1 MKKKLLSLLL
11 VLVMAAALLPTAAFA
26 GNTTQVTLPDYL
38 EPWRDYYTID
48 NYDPYTDSYGIY
60 ELNATFDSTQGDV
73 NYPRRAN
80 PGEMVSVWIYP
91 ANGYK
96 INQVFV
102 KLDEYGVEWTSYG
115 NASAI
120 QFYMPSHNVDIS
132 VSFTPVGTG
141 MYELGYVDY
150 PDNTV
155 RVSFTDSNGYSISS
169 ANAGDRVTMT
179 VNTVAG
185 YKIKSVSQ
193 NNYVGNITN
202 GYYSYD
208 STQFSYTFTM
218 PSSDT
223 SFTINTEAAGAYS
236 ISVSSAN
243 SYYGSV
249 SIKNGIEKANRGD
262 TVTFTVKPG
271 YQYIL
276 KSVSVYTNDGY
287 RSDVQVNR
295 DKYDW
300 NTFSFTMPAANVVIA
315 PTYTS
320 DYYTVSVDADSHGT
334 VSVEAEPAGTNAYYG
349 IKNEYVYINT
359 DPNTGYK
366 VKSVTVYDK
375 YNDSIKVYETSTS
388 GRYYFTMPDCNVTV
402 KVEFTPRTMT
412 NPFTDVRSTDWFY
425 DAVNYV
431 YSEGIMDGTS
441 VYMFSPNNATSR
453 GMLVTILWRLAG
465 QPVVTGTSF
474 SDVSSSSYYYY
485 AVLWASKYG
494 IVDGVGNNKFAPDQA
509 ITREQFA
516 VILYRYA
523 QHCGYSTS
531 ASSMLTGYADSNK
544 ISSYAL
550 TAMRWACGAGLFEGD
565 ERANLSP
572 QGQTTRAAAA
582 KLLMTFE
589 ENVAK

>member
-11 VLVMAAALLPTAAFA
+11 VLVMAATLLPTGAFA
-26 GNTTQVTLPDYL
+26 LQVELPPYL
-38 EPWRDYYTID
+38 EPWRPVYTID
-48 NYDPYTDSYGIY
+48 NTDPNTGDTGYYKITPSYNSSQGSVYVSSTRADYD
-60 ELNATFDSTQGDV
+60 
-73 NYPRRAN
+73 
-80 PGEMVSVWIYP
+80 EMVTVQVYP

-96 INQVFV
+96 INTIFV
-102 KLDEYGVEWTSYG
+102 QDRNGVRNFNG
-115 NASAI
+115 ASAF
-120 QFYMPSHNVDIS
+120 QFKCYGDTMIE
-132 VSFTPVGTG
+132 VSFIEVGTG

-155 RVSFTDSNGYSISS
+155 RVSFTDSRGYAISS
-169 ANAGDRVTMT
+169 ANEGDIVTMT
-179 VNTVAG
+179 VNTVSG
-185 YKIKSVSQ
+185 YKIKSVAY
-193 NNYVGNITN
+193 NNSLGYITG

-218 PSSDT
+218 EARDT
-223 SFTINTEAAGAYS
+223 YFTINTEATGAYS

-249 SIKNGIEKANRGD
+249 SIKNGIEKANYGD
-262 TVTFTVKPG
+262 TVTFTVRPA

-276 KSVSVYTNDGY
+276 KSVSVYTNDSY
-287 RSDVQVNR
+287 RQSIQVTR

-300 NTFSFTMPAANVVIA
+300 NTFSFTMPAAGVVIA

-320 DYYTVSVDADSHGT
+320 DYYTISVDGGSHGS
-334 VSVEAEPAGTNAYYG
+334 VSIEAEPAGTNSYYG
-349 IKNEYVYINT
+349 IRNEYVYIDAT
-359 DPNTGYK
+359 PNTGYK

-375 YNDSIKVYETSTS
+375 YNDSIKVYESSTAN
-388 GRYYFTMPDCNVTV
+388 RYYFTMPDSNVTV
-402 KVEFTPRTMT
+402 NVEFTPRVMS

-494 IVDGVGNNKFAPDQA
+494 IVDGLGNNMFGPDQA

-531 ASSMLTGYADSNK
+531 ANSTLVGYADSNK

-565 ERANLSP
+565 ERANLNP

-582 KLLMTFE
+582 KLLMTFQ

>member
-11 VLVMAAALLPTAAFA
+11 VLVMAATLLPTGAFA
-26 GNTTQVTLPDYL
+26 LQVELPPYL
-38 EPWRDYYTID
+38 EPWRDIYTPD
-48 NYDPYTDSYGIY
+48 NYDPYTDSYGYY
-60 ELNATFDSTQGDV
+60 EITPSYDSTKGSV
-73 NYPRRAN
+73 TLSRNRAN
-80 PGEMVSVWIYP
+80 YGDNVTVQIYP
-91 ANGYK
+91 AAGYR
-96 INQVFV
+96 INTVFV
-102 KLDEYGVEWTSYG
+102 QDYEGVRNYGDAYM
-115 NASAI
+115 I
-120 QFYMPSHNVDIS
+120 QFDCRGDTVVE
-132 VSFTPVGTG
+132 VSFIEVGTG

-155 RVSFTDSNGYSISS
+155 RVSFTDSRGYAISS
-169 ANAGDRVTMT
+169 ANQGDTVTMT
-179 VNTVAG
+179 VNAKSG
-185 YKIKSVSQ
+185 YKIKSVSYS
-193 NNYVGNITN
+193 NYLGNITN

-208 STQFSYTFTM
+208 STQFTYQFTM
-218 PSSDT
+218 PASNT
-223 SFTINTEAAGAYS
+223 YFTINTEATGNYT
-236 ISVSSAN
+236 ISVSNAN

-249 SIKNGIEKANRGD
+249 SIKNGIEKANYGD
-262 TVTFTVKPG
+262 TVTFTVRPA

-276 KSVSVYTNDGY
+276 KSVSVYTNDSY
-287 RSDVQVNR
+287 RQSIQVTR

-300 NTFSFTMPAANVVIA
+300 NTFSFTMPAAGVVIA

-320 DYYTVSVDADSHGT
+320 DYYTISVDGGSHGS
-334 VSVEAEPAGTNAYYG
+334 VSIEAEPAGTNSYYG
-349 IKNEYVYINT
+349 IRNEYVYIDAT
-359 DPNTGYK
+359 PNTGYK
-366 VKSVTVYDK
+366 VKSVTVVDK
-375 YNDSIKVYETSTS
+375 YNDSIKVYESSTAN
-388 GRYYFTMPDCNVTV
+388 RYYFTMPDSNVTV
-402 KVEFTPRTMT
+402 NVEFTPRVMS

-465 QPVVTGTSF
+465 EPVVTGTSF

-494 IVDGVGNNKFAPDQA
+494 IVDGLGNNMFGPDQA

-531 ASSMLTGYADSNK
+531 ANSTLVGYADSNK

-565 ERANLSP
+565 ERANLNP

-582 KLLMTFE
+582 KLLMTFQ

>member
-11 VLVMAAALLPTAAFA
+11 VLVMAATLLPTGAFA
-26 GNTTQVTLPDYL
+26 LQVELPEYL
-38 EPWRDYYTID
+38 EPWRDIYTPD
-48 NYDPYTDSYGIY
+48 NYDPYTDSYGYY
-60 ELNATFDSTQGDV
+60 EITPSYDSTKGSV
-73 NYPRRAN
+73 TLSRNRAN
-80 PGEMVSVWIYP
+80 YDEDVVVQIYP
-91 ANGYK
+91 ANGYR
-96 INQVFV
+96 INTVFV
-102 KLDEYGVEWTSYG
+102 IDNFGVRNFNDS
-115 NASAI
+115 SMI
-120 QFYMPSHNVDIS
+120 QFTCRGDTTVE
-132 VSFTPVGTG
+132 VSFTEYGTG

-155 RVSFTDSNGYSISS
+155 RVSFTDSRGYAISS
-169 ANAGDRVTMT
+169 ANQGDTVTMT
-179 VNTVAG
+179 VNTVSG
-185 YKIKSVSQ
+185 YKIKSVAYS
-193 NNYVGNITN
+193 NSLGYITG

-218 PSSDT
+218 EARDT
-223 SFTINTEAAGAYS
+223 YFTINTEATGAYS

-249 SIKNGIEKANRGD
+249 SIKNGIEKANYGD
-262 TVTFTVKPG
+262 TVTFTVRPA

-276 KSVSVYTNDGY
+276 KSVSVYTNDSY
-287 RSDVQVNR
+287 RQSIQVTR

-300 NTFSFTMPAANVVIA
+300 NTFSFTMPASSVVIA

-320 DYYTVSVDADSHGT
+320 DYYTISVDGGSHGS
-334 VSVEAEPAGTNAYYG
+334 VSIEAEPAGTNSYYG
-349 IKNEYVYINT
+349 IRNEYVYIDAT
-359 DPNTGYK
+359 PNTGYK
-366 VKSVTVYDK
+366 VKSVTVVDK
-375 YNDSIKVYETSTS
+375 YNDSIKVYESSTAN
-388 GRYYFTMPDCNVTV
+388 RYYFTMPDSNVTV
-402 KVEFTPRTMT
+402 NVEFTPRVMS

-465 QPVVTGTSF
+465 EPVVTGTSF

-494 IVDGVGNNKFAPDQA
+494 IVDGLGNNMFGPDQA

-531 ASSMLTGYADSNK
+531 ANSTLVGYADSNK

-565 ERANLSP
+565 ERANLNP

-582 KLLMTFE
+582 KLLMTFQ

>member
-11 VLVMAAALLPTAAFA
+11 VLVMAATLLPTGAFA
-26 GNTTQVTLPDYL
+26 LQVELPEYL
-38 EPWRDYYTID
+38 EPWRPVYTID
-48 NYDPYTDSYGIY
+48 NYDPYTDSYGYY
-60 ELNATFDSTQGDV
+60 EITPQYDSAKGSVTLSR
-73 NYPRRAN
+73 NRAN
-80 PGEMVSVWIYP
+80 YGDNVTVQIYP
-91 ANGYK
+91 AAGYR
-96 INQVFV
+96 INTVFV
-102 KLDEYGVEWTSYG
+102 QDYEGVTNYGDAYM
-115 NASAI
+115 I
-120 QFYMPSHNVDIS
+120 QFDCRGDTVVE
-132 VSFTPVGTG
+132 VSFIEVGTG

-155 RVSFTDSNGYSISS
+155 RVSFTDSRGYAISS
-169 ANAGDRVTMT
+169 ANQGDTVTMT
-179 VNTVAG
+179 VNTVSG
-185 YKIKSVSQ
+185 YKIKSVAY
-193 NNYVGNITN
+193 NNSLGYITG

-218 PSSDT
+218 EARDT
-223 SFTINTEAAGAYS
+223 YFTINTEATGNYT
-236 ISVSSAN
+236 ISVSNAN

-249 SIKNGIEKANRGD
+249 SIKNGIEKANYGD
-262 TVTFTVKPG
+262 TVTFTVRPA
-271 YQYIL
+271 YQYLL
-276 KSVSVYTNDGY
+276 KSVSVYTNDSY
-287 RSDVQVNR
+287 RQSIQVTR

-300 NTFSFTMPAANVVIA
+300 NTFSFTMPNASVVIA

-320 DYYTVSVDADSHGT
+320 DYYTISVDGGSHGS
-334 VSVEAEPAGTNAYYG
+334 VSIEAEPAGTNSYYG
-349 IKNEYVYINT
+349 IRNEYVYIDAT
-359 DPNTGYK
+359 PNTGYK
-366 VKSVTVYDK
+366 VKSVTVVDK
-375 YNDSIKVYETSTS
+375 YNDSIKVYESSTAN
-388 GRYYFTMPDCNVTV
+388 RYYFTMPDSNVTV
-402 KVEFTPRTMT
+402 NVEFTPRVMS

-474 SDVSSSSYYYY
+474 SDVSSSAYYYY

-494 IVDGVGNNKFAPDQA
+494 IVDGLGNNMFGPDQA

-531 ASSMLTGYADSNK
+531 ANSTLVGYADSNK

-565 ERANLSP
+565 ERANLNP

-582 KLLMTFE
+582 KLLMTFQ

>member
-11 VLVMAAALLPTAAFA
+11 VLVMAATLLPTGAFA
-26 GNTTQVTLPDYL
+26 LQVELPPYL
-38 EPWRDYYTID
+38 EPGRPVYTID
-48 NYDPYTDSYGIY
+48 NYDPYTDSYGYY
-60 ELNATFDSTQGDV
+60 EITPSCDSTKGSV
-73 NYPRRAN
+73 TLSRNRAN
-80 PGEMVSVWIYP
+80 YGDNVTVQIYP
-91 ANGYK
+91 AAGYR
-96 INQVFV
+96 INTVFV
-102 KLDEYGVEWTSYG
+102 QDYEGVRNYGDAYM
-115 NASAI
+115 I
-120 QFYMPSHNVDIS
+120 QFDCRGDTVVE
-132 VSFTPVGTG
+132 VSFIEVGTG

-155 RVSFTDSNGYSISS
+155 RVSFTDSRGYAISS
-169 ANAGDRVTMT
+169 ANQGDTVTMT
-179 VNTVAG
+179 VNTVSG
-185 YKIKSVSQ
+185 YKIKSVAYS
-193 NNYVGNITN
+193 NSLGYITG

-218 PSSDT
+218 EARDT
-223 SFTINTEAAGAYS
+223 YFTINTEATGAYS

-249 SIKNGIEKANRGD
+249 SIKNGIEKANYGD
-262 TVTFTVKPG
+262 TVTFTVRPA
-271 YQYIL
+271 YQYLL
-276 KSVSVYTNDGY
+276 KSVSVYTNDSY
-287 RSDVQVNR
+287 RQSIQVTR

-300 NTFSFTMPAANVVIA
+300 NTFSFTMPNASVVIA

-320 DYYTVSVDADSHGT
+320 DYYTISVDGGSHGS
-334 VSVEAEPAGTNAYYG
+334 VSIEAEPAGTNSYYG
-349 IKNEYVYINT
+349 IRNEYVYIDAT
-359 DPNTGYK
+359 PNTGYK
-366 VKSVTVYDK
+366 VKSVTVVDK
-375 YNDSIKVYETSTS
+375 YNDSIRVYESSTS

-402 KVEFTPRTMT
+402 KVEFTPRVMS

-494 IVDGVGNNKFAPDQA
+494 IVDGLGNNMFGPDQA

-531 ASSMLTGYADSNK
+531 ANSTLVGYADSNK

-565 ERANLSP
+565 ERANLNP

-582 KLLMTFE
+582 KLLMTFQ

>member
-11 VLVMAAALLPTAAFA
+11 VLVMAAALLPTGAFA
-26 GNTTQVTLPDYL
+26 YTAQVELPEYL
-38 EPWRDYYTID
+38 EPWRPVYTID
-48 NYDPYTDSYGIY
+48 NYDPYTDSYGYY
-60 ELNATFDSTQGDV
+60 EITPSCDSTKGRV
-73 NYPRRAN
+73 TLSRNRAN
-80 PGEMVSVWIYP
+80 YGDNVTVQIYP
-91 ANGYK
+91 ATGYR
-96 INQVFV
+96 INTVFV
-102 KLDEYGVEWTSYG
+102 QDYEGVRNYGDAYM
-115 NASAI
+115 I
-120 QFYMPSHNVDIS
+120 QFDCRGDTVVE
-132 VSFTPVGTG
+132 VSFIEVGTG

-155 RVSFTDSNGYSISS
+155 RVSFTDSRGYAISS
-169 ANAGDRVTMT
+169 ANQGDTVTMT
-179 VNTVAG
+179 VNTVSG
-185 YKIKSVSQ
+185 YKIKSVSYS
-193 NNYVGNITN
+193 NSLGNITN

-218 PSSDT
+218 EARDT
-223 SFTINTEAAGAYS
+223 YFTINTEATGAYS

-249 SIKNGIEKANRGD
+249 SIKNGIEKANYGD
-262 TVTFTVKPG
+262 TVTFTVRPA

-276 KSVSVYTNDGY
+276 KSVSVYTNDSY
-287 RSDVQVNR
+287 RQSIQVTR

-300 NTFSFTMPAANVVIA
+300 NTFSFTMPNASVVIA

-320 DYYTVSVDADSHGT
+320 DYYTISVDGGSHGS
-334 VSVEAEPAGTNAYYG
+334 VSIEAEPAGTNSYYG
-349 IKNEYVYINT
+349 IRNEYVYIDAT
-359 DPNTGYK
+359 PNTGYK
-366 VKSVTVYDK
+366 VKSVTVVDK
-375 YNDSIKVYETSTS
+375 YNDSIKVYESSTAN
-388 GRYYFTMPDCNVTV
+388 RYYFTMPDSNVTV
-402 KVEFTPRTMT
+402 NVEFTPRVMS
-412 NPFTDVRSTDWFY
+412 NPFTDVKSTDWFY

-474 SDVSSSSYYYY
+474 SDVSSSAYYYY

-494 IVDGVGNNKFAPDQA
+494 IVDGLGNNMFGPDQA

-531 ASSMLTGYADSNK
+531 ANSTLVGYADSNK

-565 ERANLSP
+565 ERANLNP

-582 KLLMTFE
+582 KLLMTFQ

>member
-11 VLVMAAALLPTAAFA
+11 VLVMAATLLPTGAFA
-26 GNTTQVTLPDYL
+26 LQVELPEYL
-38 EPWRDYYTID
+38 EPWRPVYTID
-48 NYDPYTDSYGIY
+48 NYDPYTDSYGYY
-60 ELNATFDSTQGDV
+60 EITPSCDSTKGSV
-73 NYPRRAN
+73 TLSRNRAN
-80 PGEMVSVWIYP
+80 YGDNVTVQIYP
-91 ANGYK
+91 AAGYR
-96 INQVFV
+96 INTVFV
-102 KLDEYGVEWTSYG
+102 QDCEGVRNYGDAYM
-115 NASAI
+115 I
-120 QFYMPSHNVDIS
+120 QFDCRGDTVVE
-132 VSFTPVGTG
+132 VSFIEVGTG

-155 RVSFTDSNGYSISS
+155 RVSFTDSRGYAISS
-169 ANAGDRVTMT
+169 ANQGDTVTMT
-179 VNTVAG
+179 VNTVSG
-185 YKIKSVSQ
+185 YKIKSVAYS
-193 NNYVGNITN
+193 NSLGYITG

-218 PSSDT
+218 EDRDT
-223 SFTINTEAAGAYS
+223 YFTINTEATGAYS

-249 SIKNGIEKANRGD
+249 SIKNGIEKANYGD
-262 TVTFTVKPG
+262 TVTFTVRPA

-276 KSVSVYTNDGY
+276 KSVSVYTNDSY
-287 RSDVQVNR
+287 RQSIQVTR

-300 NTFSFTMPAANVVIA
+300 NTFSFTMPAAGVVIA

-320 DYYTVSVDADSHGT
+320 DYYTISVDGGSHGS
-334 VSVEAEPAGTNAYYG
+334 VSIEAEPAGINSYYG
-349 IKNEYVYINT
+349 IRNEYVYIDAT
-359 DPNTGYK
+359 PNTGYK
-366 VKSVTVYDK
+366 VKSVTVVDK
-375 YNDSIKVYETSTS
+375 YNDSIKVYESSTAN
-388 GRYYFTMPDCNVTV
+388 RYYFTMPDSNVTV
-402 KVEFTPRTMT
+402 NVEFTPRVMS

-465 QPVVTGTSF
+465 EPVVTGTSF

-494 IVDGVGNNKFAPDQA
+494 IVDGLGNNMFGPDQA

-531 ASSMLTGYADSNK
+531 ANSTLVGYADSNK

-565 ERANLSP
+565 ERANLNP

-582 KLLMTFE
+582 KLLMTFQ

>member
-26 GNTTQVTLPDYL
+26 EDFTHDIIYDTDADRWYDTVDGIHYNGGTGYYSFTYDLYSYMGTVSGPQGANEGEWVTIQVYPRSGYKVNTIWVQG
-38 EPWRDYYTID
+38 D
-48 NYDPYTDSYGIY
+48 NYGQMYYG
-60 ELNATFDSTQGDV
+60 ST
-73 NYPRRAN
+73 
-80 PGEMVSVWIYP
+80 
-91 ANGYK
+91 
-96 INQVFV
+96 
-102 KLDEYGVEWTSYG
+102 
-115 NASAI
+115 AI
-120 QFYMPSHNVDIS
+120 QFKMPATDLIVEI
-132 VSFTPVGTG
+132 SFTQYDNG

-155 RVSFTDSNGYSISS
+155 RVTFNDVYGNAISS
-169 ANAGDRVTMT
+169 ADAGDTVTMNVST
-179 VNTVAG
+179 VSG
-185 YKIKSVSQ
+185 YKITSVAY
-193 NNYVGNITN
+193 NGLLGNITT
-202 GYYSYD
+202 GFYSNNN
-208 STQFSYTFTM
+208 TQFSYTFTM
-218 PSSDT
+218 EAKNT
-223 SFTINTEAAGAYS
+223 YFTINTEATGNYT
-236 ISVSSAN
+236 ISVSN
-243 SYYGSV
+243 SNNFYGTVSV
-249 SIKNGIEKANRGD
+249 KNGIDKANYGD
-262 TVTFTVKPG
+262 TVTFTVSPS

-287 RSDVQVNR
+287 RSDVQVTR
-295 DKYDW
+295 DKYDR
-300 NTFSFTMPAANVVIA
+300 NTFSFTMPNASVVIA

-320 DYYTVSVDADSHGT
+320 DYYTVSVDADSHGS
-334 VSVEAEPAGTNAYYG
+334 VSIEAEPAGTNSYYG
-349 IKNEYVYINT
+349 IRNEYVYIDAT
-359 DPNTGYK
+359 PNTGYK
-366 VKSVTVYDK
+366 VKSVTVVDK
-375 YNDSIKVYETSTS
+375 YNDSIKVYESSTAN
-388 GRYYFTMPDCNVTV
+388 RYYFTMPDSNVTV
-402 KVEFTPRTMT
+402 NVEFTPRVMS

-494 IVDGVGNNKFAPDQA
+494 IVDGLGNNMFGPDQA

-531 ASSMLTGYADSNK
+531 ANSTLVGYADSNK

-565 ERANLSP
+565 ERANLNP

-582 KLLMTFE
+582 KLLMTFQ

>member
-11 VLVMAAALLPTAAFA
+11 VLVMAAALLPTGAFA
-26 GNTTQVTLPDYL
+26 LQVELPPYL
-38 EPWRDYYTID
+38 EPWRDIYTPD
-48 NYDPYTDSYGIY
+48 NYDPYTDSYGYY
-60 ELNATFDSTQGDV
+60 EITPSYDSTKGSV
-73 NYPRRAN
+73 TLSRNRAN
-80 PGEMVSVWIYP
+80 YEEDVVVQIYP
-91 ANGYK
+91 ANGYR
-96 INQVFV
+96 INTVFV
-102 KLDEYGVEWTSYG
+102 IDNFGVRNFNDS
-115 NASAI
+115 SMI
-120 QFYMPSHNVDIS
+120 QFTCRGDTTVE
-132 VSFTPVGTG
+132 VSFTEYGTG

-155 RVSFTDSNGYSISS
+155 RVSFTDSRGYAISS
-169 ANAGDRVTMT
+169 ANQGDTVTMT
-179 VNTVAG
+179 VNTVSG
-185 YKIKSVSQ
+185 YKIKSVAY
-193 NNYVGNITN
+193 NNSLGYITG

-218 PSSDT
+218 EARDT
-223 SFTINTEAAGAYS
+223 YFTINTEATGAYS

-249 SIKNGIEKANRGD
+249 SIKNGIEKANYGD
-262 TVTFTVKPG
+262 TVTFTVRPA

-276 KSVSVYTNDGY
+276 KSVSVYTNDSY
-287 RSDVQVNR
+287 RQSIQVTR

-300 NTFSFTMPAANVVIA
+300 NTFSFTMPNAGVVIA

-320 DYYTVSVDADSHGT
+320 DYYTISVDGGSHGS
-334 VSVEAEPAGTNAYYG
+334 VSIEAEPAGTNSYYG
-349 IKNEYVYINT
+349 IRNEYVYIDAT
-359 DPNTGYK
+359 PNTGYK
-366 VKSVTVYDK
+366 VKSVTVVDK
-375 YNDSIKVYETSTS
+375 YNDSIKVYESSTAN
-388 GRYYFTMPDCNVTV
+388 RYYFTMPDSNVTV
-402 KVEFTPRTMT
+402 NVEFTPRVMS

-494 IVDGVGNNKFAPDQA
+494 IVDGLGNNMFGPDQA

-531 ASSMLTGYADSNK
+531 ANSTLVGYADSNK

-565 ERANLSP
+565 ERANLNP

-582 KLLMTFE
+582 KLLMTFQ

>member
-11 VLVMAAALLPTAAFA
+11 VLVMAATLLPTGAFA
-26 GNTTQVTLPDYL
+26 LQVELPPYL
-38 EPWRDYYTID
+38 EPWRPVYTID
-48 NYDPYTDSYGIY
+48 NYDPYTDSYGYY
-60 ELNATFDSTQGDV
+60 EITPSCDSTKGSV
-73 NYPRRAN
+73 TLSRNRAN
-80 PGEMVSVWIYP
+80 YGDNVTVQIYP
-91 ANGYK
+91 AAGYR
-96 INQVFV
+96 INTVFV
-102 KLDEYGVEWTSYG
+102 QDSEGVRNYGDAYM
-115 NASAI
+115 I
-120 QFYMPSHNVDIS
+120 QFDCRGDTVVE
-132 VSFTPVGTG
+132 VSFIEVGTG

-155 RVSFTDSNGYSISS
+155 RVSFTDSRGYAISS
-169 ANAGDRVTMT
+169 ANEGDIVTMT
-179 VNTVAG
+179 VNTVSG
-185 YKIKSVSQ
+185 YKIKSVAY
-193 NNYVGNITN
+193 NNSLGYITG

-218 PSSDT
+218 EDRDT
-223 SFTINTEAAGAYS
+223 YFTINTEATGNYT
-236 ISVSSAN
+236 ISVSNAN

-249 SIKNGIEKANRGD
+249 SIKNGIEKANYGD
-262 TVTFTVKPG
+262 TVTFTVRPA
-271 YQYIL
+271 YQYLL
-276 KSVSVYTNDGY
+276 KSVSVYTNDSY
-287 RSDVQVNR
+287 RQSIQVTR

-300 NTFSFTMPAANVVIA
+300 NTFSFTMPNAGVVIA

-320 DYYTVSVDADSHGT
+320 DYYTISVDGGSHGS
-334 VSVEAEPAGTNAYYG
+334 VSIEAEPAGTNSYYG
-349 IKNEYVYINT
+349 IRNEYVYIDAT
-359 DPNTGYK
+359 PNTGYK
-366 VKSVTVYDK
+366 VKSVTVVDK
-375 YNDSIKVYETSTS
+375 YNDSIRVYESSTAN
-388 GRYYFTMPDCNVTV
+388 RYYFTMPDSNVTV
-402 KVEFTPRTMT
+402 NVEFTPRVMS

-465 QPVVTGTSF
+465 EPVVTGTSF

-494 IVDGVGNNKFAPDQA
+494 IVDGLGNNMFGPDQA

-531 ASSMLTGYADSNK
+531 ANSTLVGYADSNK

-565 ERANLSP
+565 ERANLNP

-582 KLLMTFE
+582 KLLMTFQ

>member
-11 VLVMAAALLPTAAFA
+11 VLVMAATLLPTGAFA
-26 GNTTQVTLPDYL
+26 LQVELPEYL
-38 EPWRDYYTID
+38 EPWRDIYTPD
-48 NYDPYTDSYGIY
+48 NYDPYTDSYGYY
-60 ELNATFDSTQGDV
+60 EITPSYDSTKGSV
-73 NYPRRAN
+73 TLSRNRAN
-80 PGEMVSVWIYP
+80 YKEDVVVQIYP
-91 ANGYK
+91 ANGYR
-96 INQVFV
+96 INTVFV
-102 KLDEYGVEWTSYG
+102 IDNFGVRNFNDS
-115 NASAI
+115 SMI
-120 QFYMPSHNVDIS
+120 QFTCRGDTTVE
-132 VSFTPVGTG
+132 VSFTEYGTG

-155 RVSFTDSNGYSISS
+155 RVSFTDSRGYAISS
-169 ANAGDRVTMT
+169 ANEGDIVTMT
-179 VNTVAG
+179 VNTVSG
-185 YKIKSVSQ
+185 YKIKSVAY
-193 NNYVGNITN
+193 NNSLGYITG

-218 PSSDT
+218 EDRDT
-223 SFTINTEAAGAYS
+223 YFTINTEATGNYT
-236 ISVSSAN
+236 ISVSNAN

-249 SIKNGIEKANRGD
+249 SIKNGIEKANYGD
-262 TVTFTVKPG
+262 TVTFTVRPA
-271 YQYIL
+271 YQYLL
-276 KSVSVYTNDGY
+276 KSVSVYTNDSY
-287 RSDVQVNR
+287 RQSIQVTR

-300 NTFSFTMPAANVVIA
+300 NTFSFTMPNASVVIA

-320 DYYTVSVDADSHGT
+320 DYYTISVDGGSHGS
-334 VSVEAEPAGTNAYYG
+334 VSIEAEPAGTNSYYG
-349 IKNEYVYINT
+349 IRNEYVYIDAT
-359 DPNTGYK
+359 PNTGYK
-366 VKSVTVYDK
+366 VKSVTVVDK
-375 YNDSIKVYETSTS
+375 YNDSIKVYESSTAN
-388 GRYYFTMPDCNVTV
+388 RYYFTMPDSNVTV
-402 KVEFTPRTMT
+402 NVEFTPRVMS

-465 QPVVTGTSF
+465 EPVVTGTSF

-494 IVDGVGNNKFAPDQA
+494 IVDGLGNNMFGPDQA

-531 ASSMLTGYADSNK
+531 ANSTLVGYADSNK

-565 ERANLSP
+565 ERANLNP

-582 KLLMTFE
+582 KLLMTFQ

>member
-11 VLVMAAALLPTAAFA
+11 VLVMAATLLPTGAFA
-26 GNTTQVTLPDYL
+26 LQVELPEYL
-38 EPWRDYYTID
+38 EPWRDIYTPD
-48 NYDPYTDSYGIY
+48 NYDPYTDSYGYY
-60 ELNATFDSTQGDV
+60 EITPSYDSTKGSV
-73 NYPRRAN
+73 TLSRNRAN
-80 PGEMVSVWIYP
+80 YEEDVVVQIYP
-91 ANGYK
+91 ANGYR
-96 INQVFV
+96 INTVFV
-102 KLDEYGVEWTSYG
+102 IDNFGVRNFNDS
-115 NASAI
+115 SMI
-120 QFYMPSHNVDIS
+120 QFTCRGDTTVE
-132 VSFTPVGTG
+132 VSFTEYGTG

-155 RVSFTDSNGYSISS
+155 RVSFTDYRGYAISS
-169 ANAGDRVTMT
+169 ANEGDIVNMT
-179 VNTVAG
+179 VNTVSG
-185 YKIKSVSQ
+185 YKIKSVAY
-193 NNYVGNITN
+193 NNSLGYITG

-208 STQFSYTFTM
+208 STQFTYQFTM
-218 PSSDT
+218 EARDT
-223 SFTINTEAAGAYS
+223 YFTINTEATGNYT
-236 ISVSSAN
+236 ISVSNAN

-249 SIKNGIEKANRGD
+249 SIKNGIEKANYGD
-262 TVTFTVKPG
+262 TVTFTVRPAF
-271 YQYIL
+271 QYIL
-276 KSVSVYTNDGY
+276 KSVSVYTNDSY
-287 RSDVQVNR
+287 RQSIQVTR

-300 NTFSFTMPAANVVIA
+300 NTFSFTMPNASVVIA

-320 DYYTVSVDADSHGT
+320 DYYTISVDGGSHGS
-334 VSVEAEPAGTNAYYG
+334 VSIEAEPAGTNSYYG
-349 IKNEYVYINT
+349 IRNEYVYIDAT
-359 DPNTGYK
+359 PNTGYK
-366 VKSVTVYDK
+366 VKSVTVVDK
-375 YNDSIKVYETSTS
+375 YNDSIKVYESSTAN
-388 GRYYFTMPDCNVTV
+388 RYYFTMPDSNVTV
-402 KVEFTPRTMT
+402 NVEFTPRVMS

-465 QPVVTGTSF
+465 EPVVTGTSF

-494 IVDGVGNNKFAPDQA
+494 IVDGLGNNMFGPDQA

-531 ASSMLTGYADSNK
+531 ANSTLVGYADSNK

-565 ERANLSP
+565 ERANLNP

-582 KLLMTFE
+582 KLLMTFQ

>member
-11 VLVMAAALLPTAAFA
+11 VLVMAATLLPTGAFA
-26 GNTTQVTLPDYL
+26 LQVELPPYL
-38 EPWRDYYTID
+38 EPWRPVYTID
-48 NYDPYTDSYGIY
+48 NYDPYTDSYGYY
-60 ELNATFDSTQGDV
+60 EITPSCDSTKGSV
-73 NYPRRAN
+73 TLSRNRAN
-80 PGEMVSVWIYP
+80 YGDNVTVQIYP
-91 ANGYK
+91 AAGYR
-96 INQVFV
+96 INTVFV
-102 KLDEYGVEWTSYG
+102 QDDEGVRNYGDAYM
-115 NASAI
+115 I
-120 QFYMPSHNVDIS
+120 QFDCRGDTVVE
-132 VSFTPVGTG
+132 VSFIEVGTG

-155 RVSFTDSNGYSISS
+155 RVSFTDSRGYAISS
-169 ANAGDRVTMT
+169 ANEGDIVTMT
-179 VNTVAG
+179 VNTVSG
-185 YKIKSVSQ
+185 YKIKSVAY
-193 NNYVGNITN
+193 NNSLGYITG

-218 PSSDT
+218 EDRDT
-223 SFTINTEAAGAYS
+223 YFTINTEATGNYT
-236 ISVSSAN
+236 ISVSNAN

-249 SIKNGIEKANRGD
+249 SIKNGIEKANYGD
-262 TVTFTVKPG
+262 TVTFTVRPA

-276 KSVSVYTNDGY
+276 KSVSVYTNDSY
-287 RSDVQVNR
+287 RQSIQVTR

-300 NTFSFTMPAANVVIA
+300 NTFSFTMPNASVVIA

-320 DYYTVSVDADSHGT
+320 DYYTISVDGGSHGS
-334 VSVEAEPAGTNAYYG
+334 VSIEAEPAGTNSYYG
-349 IKNEYVYINT
+349 IRNEYVYIDAT
-359 DPNTGYK
+359 PNTGYK
-366 VKSVTVYDK
+366 VKSVTVVDK
-375 YNDSIKVYETSTS
+375 YNDSIKVYESSTAN
-388 GRYYFTMPDCNVTV
+388 RYYFTMPDSNVTV
-402 KVEFTPRTMT
+402 NVEFTPRVMS

-494 IVDGVGNNKFAPDQA
+494 IVDGLGNNMFGPDQA

-531 ASSMLTGYADSNK
+531 ANSTLVGYADSNK

-565 ERANLSP
+565 ERANLNP

-582 KLLMTFE
+582 KLLMTFQ

>member
-11 VLVMAAALLPTAAFA
+11 VLVMAATLLPTGAFA
-26 GNTTQVTLPDYL
+26 LQVELPEYL
-38 EPWRDYYTID
+38 EPWRDIYTPD
-48 NYDPYTDSYGIY
+48 NYDPYTDSYGYY
-60 ELNATFDSTQGDV
+60 EITPSYDSTKGSV
-73 NYPRRAN
+73 TLSRNRAN
-80 PGEMVSVWIYP
+80 YEEDVVVQIYP
-91 ANGYK
+91 ANGYR
-96 INQVFV
+96 INTVFV
-102 KLDEYGVEWTSYG
+102 IDNFGVRNFNDS
-115 NASAI
+115 SMI
-120 QFYMPSHNVDIS
+120 QFTCRGDTTVE
-132 VSFTPVGTG
+132 VSFTEYGTG

-155 RVSFTDSNGYSISS
+155 RVSFTDYRGYAISS
-169 ANAGDRVTMT
+169 ANEGDIVNMT
-179 VNTVAG
+179 VNTVSG
-185 YKIKSVSQ
+185 YKIKSVAY
-193 NNYVGNITN
+193 NNSLGYITG

-208 STQFSYTFTM
+208 STQFTYQFTM
-218 PSSDT
+218 EARDT
-223 SFTINTEAAGAYS
+223 YFTINTEATGNYT
-236 ISVSSAN
+236 ISVSNAN

-249 SIKNGIEKANRGD
+249 SIKNGIEKANYGD
-262 TVTFTVKPG
+262 TVTFTVRPA

-276 KSVSVYTNDGY
+276 KSVSVYTNDSY
-287 RSDVQVNR
+287 RQSIQVTR

-300 NTFSFTMPAANVVIA
+300 NTFSFTMPAAGVVIA

-320 DYYTVSVDADSHGT
+320 DYYTISVDGGSHGS
-334 VSVEAEPAGTNAYYG
+334 VSIEAEPAGTNSYYG
-349 IKNEYVYINT
+349 IRNEYVYIDAT
-359 DPNTGYK
+359 PNTGYK
-366 VKSVTVYDK
+366 VKSVTVVDK
-375 YNDSIKVYETSTS
+375 YNDSIKVYESSTAN
-388 GRYYFTMPDCNVTV
+388 RYYFTMPDSNVTV
-402 KVEFTPRTMT
+402 NVEFTPRVMS

-465 QPVVTGTSF
+465 EPVVTGTSF
-474 SDVSSSSYYYY
+474 SDVSSSAYYYY

-494 IVDGVGNNKFAPDQA
+494 IVDGLGNNMFGPDQA

-531 ASSMLTGYADSNK
+531 ANSTLVGYADSNK

-565 ERANLSP
+565 ERANLNP

-582 KLLMTFE
+582 KLLMTFQ

>member
-11 VLVMAAALLPTAAFA
+11 VLVMAATLLPTFALA
-26 GNTTQVTLPDYL
+26 GNTTQVITNEND
-38 EPWRDYYTID
+38 PWRQYYTID
-48 NYDPYTDSYGIY
+48 NTDPNTGDTGYYSIETDYYS
-60 ELNATFDSTQGDV
+60 SQGSV
-73 NYPRRAN
+73 YVSRTRAN
-80 PGEMVSVWIYP
+80 AGDSVIVQIYP
-91 ANGYK
+91 ATGYR
-96 INQVFV
+96 INTVFV
-102 KLDEYGVEWTSYG
+102 QDYEGVRNYGDAYM
-115 NASAI
+115 I
-120 QFYMPSHNVDIS
+120 QFDCRGDTVVE
-132 VSFTPVGTG
+132 VSFIEVGTG

-155 RVSFTDSNGYSISS
+155 RVSFTDSRGYAISS
-169 ANAGDRVTMT
+169 ANEGDIVNMT

-185 YKIKSVSQ
+185 YKIKSVSYS
-193 NNYVGNITN
+193 NYLGNITN

-218 PSSDT
+218 PASNT
-223 SFTINTEAAGAYS
+223 YFTINTEATGAYS

-249 SIKNGIEKANRGD
+249 SIKNGIEKANYGD
-262 TVTFTVKPG
+262 TVTFTVKPA
-271 YQYIL
+271 YQYLL
-276 KSVSVYTNDGY
+276 KSVSVYTNDSY
-287 RSDVQVNR
+287 RTNVQVTR

-300 NTFSFTMPAANVVIA
+300 NTFSFTMPNASVVIA

-320 DYYTVSVDADSHGT
+320 DYYTISVDGGSHGS
-334 VSVEAEPAGTNAYYG
+334 VSIEAEPAGTNSYYG
-349 IKNEYVYINT
+349 IRNEYVYIDAT
-359 DPNTGYK
+359 PNTGYK
-366 VKSVTVYDK
+366 VKSVTVVDK
-375 YNDSIKVYETSTS
+375 YNDSIKVYESSTAN
-388 GRYYFTMPDCNVTV
+388 RYYFTMPDSNVTV
-402 KVEFTPRTMT
+402 NVEFTPRVMS
-412 NPFTDVRSTDWFY
+412 NPFTDVKSTDWFY

-494 IVDGVGNNKFAPDQA
+494 IVDGLGNNMFGPDQA

-531 ASSMLTGYADSNK
+531 ANSTLVGYADSNK

-565 ERANLSP
+565 ERANLNP

-582 KLLMTFE
+582 KLLMTFQ

>member
-11 VLVMAAALLPTAAFA
+11 VLVMAATLLPTGAFA
-26 GNTTQVTLPDYL
+26 LQVELPPYL
-38 EPWRDYYTID
+38 EPWRPVYTID
-48 NYDPYTDSYGIY
+48 NYDPYTDSYGYY
-60 ELNATFDSTQGDV
+60 EITPSCDSTKGSV
-73 NYPRRAN
+73 TLSRNRAN
-80 PGEMVSVWIYP
+80 YGDNVTVQIYP
-91 ANGYK
+91 AAGYR
-96 INQVFV
+96 INTVFV
-102 KLDEYGVEWTSYG
+102 QDYEGVRNYGDAYM
-115 NASAI
+115 I
-120 QFYMPSHNVDIS
+120 QFDCRGDTVVE
-132 VSFTPVGTG
+132 VSFIEVGTG

-155 RVSFTDSNGYSISS
+155 RVSFTDSRGYAISS
-169 ANAGDRVTMT
+169 ANEGDIVTMT
-179 VNTVAG
+179 VNTVSG
-185 YKIKSVSQ
+185 YKIKSVAY
-193 NNYVGNITN
+193 NNSLGYITG

-218 PSSDT
+218 EDRDT
-223 SFTINTEAAGAYS
+223 YFTINTEATGNYT
-236 ISVSSAN
+236 ISVSNAN

-249 SIKNGIEKANRGD
+249 SIKNGIEKANYGD
-262 TVTFTVKPG
+262 TVTFTVRPA
-271 YQYIL
+271 YQYLL
-276 KSVSVYTNDGY
+276 KSVSVYTNDSY
-287 RSDVQVNR
+287 RQSIQVTR

-300 NTFSFTMPAANVVIA
+300 NTFSFTMPNASVVIA

-320 DYYTVSVDADSHGT
+320 DYYTISVDGGSHGS
-334 VSVEAEPAGTNAYYG
+334 VSIEAEPAGTNSYYG
-349 IKNEYVYINT
+349 IRNEYVYIDAT
-359 DPNTGYK
+359 PNTGYK
-366 VKSVTVYDK
+366 VKSVTVVDK
-375 YNDSIKVYETSTS
+375 YNDSIKVYESSTAN
-388 GRYYFTMPDCNVTV
+388 RYYFTMPDSNVTV
-402 KVEFTPRTMT
+402 KVEFTPRVMS

-494 IVDGVGNNKFAPDQA
+494 IVDGLGNNMFGPDQA

-531 ASSMLTGYADSNK
+531 ANSTLVGYADSNK

-565 ERANLSP
+565 ERANLNP

-582 KLLMTFE
+582 KLLMTFQ

>member
-11 VLVMAAALLPTAAFA
+11 VLVMAATLLPTGAFA
-26 GNTTQVTLPDYL
+26 LQVELPEYL
-38 EPWRDYYTID
+38 EPWRDIYTPD
-48 NYDPYTDSYGIY
+48 NYDPYTDSYGYY
-60 ELNATFDSTQGDV
+60 EITPSYDSTKGSV
-73 NYPRRAN
+73 TLSRNRAN
-80 PGEMVSVWIYP
+80 YEEDVVVQIYP
-91 ANGYK
+91 ANGYR
-96 INQVFV
+96 INTVFV
-102 KLDEYGVEWTSYG
+102 IDNFGVRNFNDS
-115 NASAI
+115 SMI
-120 QFYMPSHNVDIS
+120 QFTCRGDTTVE
-132 VSFTPVGTG
+132 VSFTEYGTG

-155 RVSFTDSNGYSISS
+155 RVSFTDYRGYAISS
-169 ANAGDRVTMT
+169 ANEGDIVNMT
-179 VNTVAG
+179 VNTVSG
-185 YKIKSVSQ
+185 YKIKSVAY
-193 NNYVGNITN
+193 NNSLGYITG

-208 STQFSYTFTM
+208 STQFTYQFTM
-218 PSSDT
+218 EARDT
-223 SFTINTEAAGAYS
+223 YFTINTEATGNYT
-236 ISVSSAN
+236 ISVSNAN

-249 SIKNGIEKANRGD
+249 SIKNGIEKANYGD
-262 TVTFTVKPG
+262 TVTFTVRPA

-276 KSVSVYTNDGY
+276 KSVSVYTNDSY
-287 RSDVQVNR
+287 RSNVQVTR

-300 NTFSFTMPAANVVIA
+300 NTFSFTMPNASVVIA

-320 DYYTVSVDADSHGT
+320 DYYTISVDGGSHGS
-334 VSVEAEPAGTNAYYG
+334 VSIEAEPAGTNSYYG
-349 IKNEYVYINT
+349 IRNEYVYIDAT
-359 DPNTGYK
+359 PNTGYK
-366 VKSVTVYDK
+366 VKSVTVVDK
-375 YNDSIKVYETSTS
+375 YNDSIKVYESSTAN
-388 GRYYFTMPDCNVTV
+388 RYYFTMPDSNVTV
-402 KVEFTPRTMT
+402 NVEFTPRVMS
-412 NPFTDVRSTDWFY
+412 NPFTDVKSTDWFY

-494 IVDGVGNNKFAPDQA
+494 IVDGLGNNMFGPDQA

-531 ASSMLTGYADSNK
+531 ANSTLVGYADSNK

-565 ERANLSP
+565 ERANLNP

-582 KLLMTFE
+582 KLLMTFQ

>member
-11 VLVMAAALLPTAAFA
+11 VLVMAATLLPTGAFA
-26 GNTTQVTLPDYL
+26 LQVELPPYL
-38 EPWRDYYTID
+38 EPWRPVYTID
-48 NYDPYTDSYGIY
+48 NYDPYTDSYGYY
-60 ELNATFDSTQGDV
+60 EITPSCDSTKGSV
-73 NYPRRAN
+73 TLSRNRAN
-80 PGEMVSVWIYP
+80 YGDNVTVQIYP
-91 ANGYK
+91 AAGYR
-96 INQVFV
+96 INTVFV
-102 KLDEYGVEWTSYG
+102 QDYEGVRNYGDAYM
-115 NASAI
+115 I
-120 QFYMPSHNVDIS
+120 QFDCRGDTVVE
-132 VSFTPVGTG
+132 VSFIEVGTG

-155 RVSFTDSNGYSISS
+155 RVSFTDSRGYAISS
-169 ANAGDRVTMT
+169 ANQGDTVTMT
-179 VNTVAG
+179 VNTVSG
-185 YKIKSVSQ
+185 YKIKSVAYS
-193 NNYVGNITN
+193 NSLGYITG

-218 PSSDT
+218 EDRDT
-223 SFTINTEAAGAYS
+223 YFTINTEATGNYT
-236 ISVSSAN
+236 ISVSNAN

-249 SIKNGIEKANRGD
+249 SIKNGIEKANYGD
-262 TVTFTVKPG
+262 TVTFTVRPA

-276 KSVSVYTNDGY
+276 KSVSVYTNDSY
-287 RSDVQVNR
+287 RQSIQVTR

-300 NTFSFTMPAANVVIA
+300 NTFSFTMPAAGVVIA

-320 DYYTVSVDADSHGT
+320 DYYTISVDGGSHGS
-334 VSVEAEPAGTNAYYG
+334 VSIEAEPAGTNSYYG
-349 IKNEYVYINT
+349 IRNEYVYIDAT
-359 DPNTGYK
+359 PNTGYK
-366 VKSVTVYDK
+366 VKSVTVVDK
-375 YNDSIKVYETSTS
+375 YNDSIKVYESSTAN
-388 GRYYFTMPDCNVTV
+388 RYYFTMPDSNVTV
-402 KVEFTPRTMT
+402 NVEFTPRVMS

-474 SDVSSSSYYYY
+474 SDVSSSAYYYY

-494 IVDGVGNNKFAPDQA
+494 IVDGLGNNMFGPDQA

-531 ASSMLTGYADSNK
+531 ANSTLVGYADSNK

-565 ERANLSP
+565 ERANLNP

-582 KLLMTFE
+582 KLLMTFQ

>member
-11 VLVMAAALLPTAAFA
+11 VLVMAATLLPTGAFA
-26 GNTTQVTLPDYL
+26 QQVELPPYL
-38 EPWRDYYTID
+38 EPWRPVYTID
-48 NYDPYTDSYGIY
+48 NYDPYTDSYGYY
-60 ELNATFDSTQGDV
+60 EITPSCDSTKGSV
-73 NYPRRAN
+73 TLSRNRAN
-80 PGEMVSVWIYP
+80 YGDNVTVQIYP
-91 ANGYK
+91 AAGYR
-96 INQVFV
+96 INTVFV
-102 KLDEYGVEWTSYG
+102 QDYEGVRNYGDAYM
-115 NASAI
+115 I
-120 QFYMPSHNVDIS
+120 QFDCRGDTVVE
-132 VSFTPVGTG
+132 VSFIEVGTG

-155 RVSFTDSNGYSISS
+155 RVSFTDSRGYAISS
-169 ANAGDRVTMT
+169 ANEGDIVTMT
-179 VNTVAG
+179 VNTVSG
-185 YKIKSVSQ
+185 YKIKSVAY
-193 NNYVGNITN
+193 NNSLGYITG

-218 PSSDT
+218 EDRDT
-223 SFTINTEAAGAYS
+223 YFTINTEATGNYT
-236 ISVSSAN
+236 ISVSNAN

-249 SIKNGIEKANRGD
+249 SIKNGIEKANYGD
-262 TVTFTVKPG
+262 TVTFTVRPA

-276 KSVSVYTNDGY
+276 KSVSVYTNDSY
-287 RSDVQVNR
+287 RQSIQVTR

-300 NTFSFTMPAANVVIA
+300 NTFSFTMPNASVVIA

-320 DYYTVSVDADSHGT
+320 DYYTISVDGGSHGS
-334 VSVEAEPAGTNAYYG
+334 VSIEAEPAGTNSYYG
-349 IKNEYVYINT
+349 IRNEYVYIDAT
-359 DPNTGYK
+359 PNTGYK
-366 VKSVTVYDK
+366 VKSVTVVDK
-375 YNDSIKVYETSTS
+375 YNDSIKVYESSTAN
-388 GRYYFTMPDCNVTV
+388 RYYFTMPDSNVTV
-402 KVEFTPRTMT
+402 NVEFTPRVMS

-474 SDVSSSSYYYY
+474 SDVSSSAYYYY

-494 IVDGVGNNKFAPDQA
+494 IVDGLGNNMFGPDQA

-531 ASSMLTGYADSNK
+531 ANSTLVGYADSNK

-565 ERANLSP
+565 ERANLNP

-582 KLLMTFE
+582 KLLMTFQ

>member
-11 VLVMAAALLPTAAFA
+11 VLVMAATLLPTGAFA
-26 GNTTQVTLPDYL
+26 LQVELPEYL
-38 EPWRDYYTID
+38 EPWRDIYTPD
-48 NYDPYTDSYGIY
+48 NYDPYTDSYGYY
-60 ELNATFDSTQGDV
+60 EITPSYDSTKGSV
-73 NYPRRAN
+73 TLSRNRAN
-80 PGEMVSVWIYP
+80 YEEDVVVQIYP
-91 ANGYK
+91 ANGYR
-96 INQVFV
+96 INTVFV
-102 KLDEYGVEWTSYG
+102 IDNFGVRNFNDS
-115 NASAI
+115 SMI
-120 QFYMPSHNVDIS
+120 QFTCRGDTTVE
-132 VSFTPVGTG
+132 VSFTEYGTG

-155 RVSFTDSNGYSISS
+155 RVSFTDYRGYAISS
-169 ANAGDRVTMT
+169 ANEGDIVNMT
-179 VNTVAG
+179 VNTVSG
-185 YKIKSVSQ
+185 YKIKSVAY
-193 NNYVGNITN
+193 NNSLGYITG

-208 STQFSYTFTM
+208 STQFTYQFKM
-218 PSSDT
+218 PASDT
-223 SFTINTEAAGAYS
+223 SFTINTEATGNYT
-236 ISVSSAN
+236 ISVSNAN

-249 SIKNGIEKANRGD
+249 SIKNGIEKANYGD
-262 TVTFTVKPG
+262 TVTFTVRPA

-276 KSVSVYTNDGY
+276 KSVSVYTNDSY
-287 RSDVQVNR
+287 RQSIQVTR

-300 NTFSFTMPAANVVIA
+300 NTFSFTMPNASVVIA

-320 DYYTVSVDADSHGT
+320 DYYTISVDGGSHGS
-334 VSVEAEPAGTNAYYG
+334 VSIEAEPAGTNSYYG
-349 IKNEYVYINT
+349 IRNEYVYIDAT
-359 DPNTGYK
+359 PNTGYK
-366 VKSVTVYDK
+366 VKSVTVVDK
-375 YNDSIKVYETSTS
+375 YNDSIKVYESSTAN
-388 GRYYFTMPDCNVTV
+388 RYYFTMPDSNVTV
-402 KVEFTPRTMT
+402 NVEFTPRVMS

-465 QPVVTGTSF
+465 EPVVTGTSF

-494 IVDGVGNNKFAPDQA
+494 IVDGLGNNMFGPDQA

-531 ASSMLTGYADSNK
+531 ANSTLVGYADSNK

-565 ERANLSP
+565 ERANLNP

-582 KLLMTFE
+582 KLLMTFQ

>member
-1 MKKKLLSLLL
+1 M
-11 VLVMAAALLPTAAFA
+11 
-26 GNTTQVTLPDYL
+26 
-38 EPWRDYYTID
+38 
-48 NYDPYTDSYGIY
+48 
-60 ELNATFDSTQGDV
+60 
-73 NYPRRAN
+73 
-80 PGEMVSVWIYP
+80 
-91 ANGYK
+91 
-96 INQVFV
+96 
-102 KLDEYGVEWTSYG
+102 
-115 NASAI
+115 
-120 QFYMPSHNVDIS
+120 
-132 VSFTPVGTG
+132 
-141 MYELGYVDY
+141 
-150 PDNTV
+150 
-155 RVSFTDSNGYSISS
+155 
-169 ANAGDRVTMT
+169 
-179 VNTVAG
+179 
-185 YKIKSVSQ
+185 
-193 NNYVGNITN
+193 
-202 GYYSYD
+202 
-208 STQFSYTFTM
+208 
-218 PSSDT
+218 
-223 SFTINTEAAGAYS
+223 
-236 ISVSSAN
+236 
-243 SYYGSV
+243 
-249 SIKNGIEKANRGD
+249 
-262 TVTFTVKPG
+262 KPG

-276 KSVSVYTNDGY
+276 KSVSVYTNDSY
-287 RSDVQVNR
+287 KSTVQVTR

-375 YNDSIKVYETSTS
+375 YNDSIRVYESSTS

-402 KVEFTPRTMT
+402 KVEFTPRVMS

-465 QPVVTGTSF
+465 EPVVTGTSF
-474 SDVSSSSYYYY
+474 SDVSSSAYYYY

-494 IVDGVGNNKFAPDQA
+494 IVDGLGNNMFGPDQA

-531 ASSMLTGYADSNK
+531 ANSTLVGYADSNK

-565 ERANLSP
+565 ERANLNP

-582 KLLMTFE
+582 KLLMTFQ

>member
-11 VLVMAAALLPTAAFA
+11 VLVMAATLLPTGAFA
-26 GNTTQVTLPDYL
+26 LQVELPPYL
-38 EPWRDYYTID
+38 EPWRPVYTID
-48 NYDPYTDSYGIY
+48 NYDPYTDSYGYY
-60 ELNATFDSTQGDV
+60 EITPSCDSTKGSV
-73 NYPRRAN
+73 TLSRNRAN
-80 PGEMVSVWIYP
+80 YGDNVTVQIYP
-91 ANGYK
+91 AAGYR
-96 INQVFV
+96 INTVFV
-102 KLDEYGVEWTSYG
+102 QDYEGVRNYGDAYM
-115 NASAI
+115 I
-120 QFYMPSHNVDIS
+120 QFDCRGDTVVE
-132 VSFTPVGTG
+132 VSFIEVGTG

-155 RVSFTDSNGYSISS
+155 RVSFTDSRGYAISS
-169 ANAGDRVTMT
+169 ANQGDTVTMT
-179 VNTVAG
+179 VNTVSG
-185 YKIKSVSQ
+185 YKIKSVAYS
-193 NNYVGNITN
+193 NSLGYITG

-218 PSSDT
+218 EARDT
-223 SFTINTEAAGAYS
+223 YFTINTEATGAYS

-249 SIKNGIEKANRGD
+249 SIKNGIEKANYGD
-262 TVTFTVKPG
+262 TVTFTVRPA

-276 KSVSVYTNDGY
+276 KSVSVYTNDSY
-287 RSDVQVNR
+287 RQSIQVTR

-300 NTFSFTMPAANVVIA
+300 NTFSFTMPAAGVVIA

-320 DYYTVSVDADSHGT
+320 DYYTISVDGGSHGS
-334 VSVEAEPAGTNAYYG
+334 VSIEAEPAGTNSYYG
-349 IKNEYVYINT
+349 IRNEYVYIDAT
-359 DPNTGYK
+359 PNTGYK
-366 VKSVTVYDK
+366 VKSVTVVDK
-375 YNDSIKVYETSTS
+375 YNDSIKVYESSTAN
-388 GRYYFTMPDCNVTV
+388 RYYFTMPDSNVTV
-402 KVEFTPRTMT
+402 NVEFTPRVMS

-465 QPVVTGTSF
+465 EPVVTGTSF
-474 SDVSSSSYYYY
+474 SDVSSSAYYYY

-494 IVDGVGNNKFAPDQA
+494 IVDGLGNNMFGPDQA

-531 ASSMLTGYADSNK
+531 ANSTLVGYADSNK

-565 ERANLSP
+565 ERANLNP

-582 KLLMTFE
+582 KLLMTFQ

>member
-11 VLVMAAALLPTAAFA
+11 VLVMAATLLPTGAFA
-26 GNTTQVTLPDYL
+26 LQVELPPYL
-38 EPWRDYYTID
+38 EPWRPVYTID
-48 NYDPYTDSYGIY
+48 NYDPYTDSYGYY
-60 ELNATFDSTQGDV
+60 EITPSCDSTKGSV
-73 NYPRRAN
+73 TLSRNRAN
-80 PGEMVSVWIYP
+80 YGDNVTVQIYP
-91 ANGYK
+91 AAGYR
-96 INQVFV
+96 INTVFV
-102 KLDEYGVEWTSYG
+102 QDYEGVRNYGDAYM
-115 NASAI
+115 I
-120 QFYMPSHNVDIS
+120 QFDCRGDTVVE
-132 VSFTPVGTG
+132 VSFIEVGTG

-155 RVSFTDSNGYSISS
+155 RVSFTDSRGYAISS
-169 ANAGDRVTMT
+169 ANQGDTVTMT
-179 VNTVAG
+179 VNTVSG
-185 YKIKSVSQ
+185 YKIKSVAYS
-193 NNYVGNITN
+193 NSLGYITG

-218 PSSDT
+218 EDRDT
-223 SFTINTEAAGAYS
+223 YFTINTEATGNYT
-236 ISVSSAN
+236 ISVSNAN

-249 SIKNGIEKANRGD
+249 SIKNGIEKANYGD
-262 TVTFTVKPG
+262 TVTFTVRPA
-271 YQYIL
+271 YQYLL
-276 KSVSVYTNDGY
+276 KSVSVYTNDSY
-287 RSDVQVNR
+287 RQSIQVTR

-300 NTFSFTMPAANVVIA
+300 NTFSFTMPNASVVIA

-320 DYYTVSVDADSHGT
+320 DYYTISVDGGSHGS
-334 VSVEAEPAGTNAYYG
+334 VSIEAEPAGTNSYYG
-349 IKNEYVYINT
+349 IRNEYVYIDAT
-359 DPNTGYK
+359 PNTGYK
-366 VKSVTVYDK
+366 VKSVTVVDK
-375 YNDSIKVYETSTS
+375 YNDSIKVYESSTAN
-388 GRYYFTMPDCNVTV
+388 RYYFTMPDSNVTV
-402 KVEFTPRTMT
+402 NVEFTPRVMS

-465 QPVVTGTSF
+465 EPVVTGTSF

-494 IVDGVGNNKFAPDQA
+494 IVDGLSNNMFGPDQA

-531 ASSMLTGYADSNK
+531 ANSTLVGYADSNK

-565 ERANLSP
+565 ERANLNP

-582 KLLMTFE
+582 KLLMTFQ

>member
-11 VLVMAAALLPTAAFA
+11 VLVMAATLLPTGAFA
-26 GNTTQVTLPDYL
+26 LQVELPPYL
-38 EPWRDYYTID
+38 EPWRPVYTID
-48 NYDPYTDSYGIY
+48 NYDPYTDSYGYY
-60 ELNATFDSTQGDV
+60 EITPSCDSTKGSV
-73 NYPRRAN
+73 TLSRNRAN
-80 PGEMVSVWIYP
+80 YGDNVTVQIYP
-91 ANGYK
+91 AAGYR
-96 INQVFV
+96 INTVFV
-102 KLDEYGVEWTSYG
+102 QDYEGVRNYGDAYM
-115 NASAI
+115 I
-120 QFYMPSHNVDIS
+120 QFDCRGDTVVE
-132 VSFTPVGTG
+132 VSFIEVGTG

-155 RVSFTDSNGYSISS
+155 RVSFTDSRGYAISS
-169 ANAGDRVTMT
+169 ANEGDIVTMT
-179 VNTVAG
+179 VNTVSG
-185 YKIKSVSQ
+185 YKIKSVAY
-193 NNYVGNITN
+193 NNSLGYITG

-218 PSSDT
+218 EDRDT
-223 SFTINTEAAGAYS
+223 YFTINTEATGNYT
-236 ISVSSAN
+236 ISVSNAN

-249 SIKNGIEKANRGD
+249 SIKNGIEKANYGD
-262 TVTFTVKPG
+262 TVTFTVRPA

-276 KSVSVYTNDGY
+276 KSVSVYTNDSY
-287 RSDVQVNR
+287 RQSIQVTR

-300 NTFSFTMPAANVVIA
+300 NTFSFTMPNASVVIA

-320 DYYTVSVDADSHGT
+320 DYYTISVDGGSHGS
-334 VSVEAEPAGTNAYYG
+334 VSIEAEPAGTNSYYG
-349 IKNEYVYINT
+349 IRNEYVYIDAT
-359 DPNTGYK
+359 PNTGYK

-375 YNDSIKVYETSTS
+375 YNDSIKVYESSTAN
-388 GRYYFTMPDCNVTV
+388 RYYFTMPDSNVTV
-402 KVEFTPRTMT
+402 KVEFTPRVMS
-412 NPFTDVRSTDWFY
+412 NPFTDVKSTDWFY

-465 QPVVTGTSF
+465 EPVVTGTSF

-494 IVDGVGNNKFAPDQA
+494 IVDGLGNNMFGPDQA

-531 ASSMLTGYADSNK
+531 ANSTLVGYADSNK

-565 ERANLSP
+565 ERANLNP

-582 KLLMTFE
+582 KLLMTFQ

>member
-11 VLVMAAALLPTAAFA
+11 VLVMAATLLPTGAFA
-26 GNTTQVTLPDYL
+26 LQVELPPYL
-38 EPWRDYYTID
+38 EPWRPVYTID
-48 NYDPYTDSYGIY
+48 NYDPYTDSYGYY
-60 ELNATFDSTQGDV
+60 EITPSCDSTKGSV
-73 NYPRRAN
+73 TLSRNRAN
-80 PGEMVSVWIYP
+80 YGDNVTVQIYP
-91 ANGYK
+91 AAGYR
-96 INQVFV
+96 INTVFV
-102 KLDEYGVEWTSYG
+102 QDSEGVRNYGDAYM
-115 NASAI
+115 I
-120 QFYMPSHNVDIS
+120 QFDCRGDTVVE
-132 VSFTPVGTG
+132 VSFIEVGTG

-155 RVSFTDSNGYSISS
+155 RVSFTDSRGYAISS
-169 ANAGDRVTMT
+169 ANEGDIVTMT
-179 VNTVAG
+179 VNTVSG
-185 YKIKSVSQ
+185 YKIKSVAY
-193 NNYVGNITN
+193 NNSLGYITG

-218 PSSDT
+218 EDRDT
-223 SFTINTEAAGAYS
+223 YFTINTEATGNYT
-236 ISVSSAN
+236 ISVSNAN

-249 SIKNGIEKANRGD
+249 SIKNGIEKANYGD
-262 TVTFTVKPG
+262 TVTFTVRPA
-271 YQYIL
+271 YQYLL
-276 KSVSVYTNDGY
+276 KSVSVYTNDSY
-287 RSDVQVNR
+287 RQSIQVTR

-300 NTFSFTMPAANVVIA
+300 NTFSFTMPNAGVVIA

-320 DYYTVSVDADSHGT
+320 DYYTISVDGGSHGS
-334 VSVEAEPAGTNAYYG
+334 VSIEAEPAGTNSYYG
-349 IKNEYVYINT
+349 IRNEYVYIDAT
-359 DPNTGYK
+359 PNTGYK
-366 VKSVTVYDK
+366 VKSVTVVDK
-375 YNDSIKVYETSTS
+375 YNDSIKVYESSTAN
-388 GRYYFTMPDCNVTV
+388 RYYFTMPDSNVTV
-402 KVEFTPRTMT
+402 NVEFTPRVMS

-474 SDVSSSSYYYY
+474 SDVSSSAYYYY

-494 IVDGVGNNKFAPDQA
+494 IVDGLGNNMFGPDQA

-531 ASSMLTGYADSNK
+531 ANSTLVGYADSNK

-565 ERANLSP
+565 ERANLNP

-582 KLLMTFE
+582 KLLMTFQ

>member
-11 VLVMAAALLPTAAFA
+11 VLVMAATLLPTGAFA
-26 GNTTQVTLPDYL
+26 LQVELPPYL
-38 EPWRDYYTID
+38 EPWRPVYTID
-48 NYDPYTDSYGIY
+48 NYDPYTDSYGYY
-60 ELNATFDSTQGDV
+60 EITPSCDSTKGSV
-73 NYPRRAN
+73 TLSRNRAN
-80 PGEMVSVWIYP
+80 YGDNVTVQIYP
-91 ANGYK
+91 AAGYR
-96 INQVFV
+96 INTVFV
-102 KLDEYGVEWTSYG
+102 QDYEGVRNYGDAYM
-115 NASAI
+115 I
-120 QFYMPSHNVDIS
+120 QFDCRGDTVVE
-132 VSFTPVGTG
+132 VSFIEVGTG

-155 RVSFTDSNGYSISS
+155 RVSFTDSRGYAISS
-169 ANAGDRVTMT
+169 ANQGDTVTMT
-179 VNTVAG
+179 VNTVSG
-185 YKIKSVSQ
+185 YKIKSVAYS
-193 NNYVGNITN
+193 NSLGYITG

-218 PSSDT
+218 EARDT
-223 SFTINTEAAGAYS
+223 YFTINTEATGAYS

-249 SIKNGIEKANRGD
+249 SIKNGIEKANYGD
-262 TVTFTVKPG
+262 TVTFTVRPA

-276 KSVSVYTNDGY
+276 KSVSVYTNDSY
-287 RSDVQVNR
+287 RQSIQVTR

-300 NTFSFTMPAANVVIA
+300 NTFSFTMPNAGVVIA

-320 DYYTVSVDADSHGT
+320 DYYTISVDGGSHGS
-334 VSVEAEPAGTNAYYG
+334 VSIEAEPAGTNSYYG
-349 IKNEYVYINT
+349 IRNEYVYIDAT
-359 DPNTGYK
+359 PNTGYK
-366 VKSVTVYDK
+366 VKSVTVVDK
-375 YNDSIKVYETSTS
+375 YNDSIKVYESSTAN
-388 GRYYFTMPDCNVTV
+388 RYYFTMPDSNVTV
-402 KVEFTPRTMT
+402 NVEFTPRVMS

-474 SDVSSSSYYYY
+474 SDVSSSAYYYY

-494 IVDGVGNNKFAPDQA
+494 IVDGLGNNMFGPDQA

-531 ASSMLTGYADSNK
+531 ANSTLVGYADSNK

-565 ERANLSP
+565 ERANLNP

-582 KLLMTFE
+582 KLLMTFQ

>member
-11 VLVMAAALLPTAAFA
+11 VLVMAATLLPTGAFA
-26 GNTTQVTLPDYL
+26 LQVELPEYL
-38 EPWRDYYTID
+38 EPWRPVYTID
-48 NYDPYTDSYGIY
+48 NYDPYTDSYGYY
-60 ELNATFDSTQGDV
+60 EITPSCDSTKGSV
-73 NYPRRAN
+73 TLSRNRAN
-80 PGEMVSVWIYP
+80 YGDNVTVQIYP
-91 ANGYK
+91 AAGYR
-96 INQVFV
+96 INTVFV
-102 KLDEYGVEWTSYG
+102 QDYEGVRNYGDAYM
-115 NASAI
+115 I
-120 QFYMPSHNVDIS
+120 QFDCRGDTVVE
-132 VSFTPVGTG
+132 VSFIEVGTG

-155 RVSFTDSNGYSISS
+155 RVSFTDSRGYAISS
-169 ANAGDRVTMT
+169 ANEGDIVTMT
-179 VNTVAG
+179 VNTVSG
-185 YKIKSVSQ
+185 YKIKSVAY
-193 NNYVGNITN
+193 NNSLGYITG

-218 PSSDT
+218 EDRDT
-223 SFTINTEAAGAYS
+223 YFTINTEATGNYT
-236 ISVSSAN
+236 ISVSNAN

-249 SIKNGIEKANRGD
+249 SIKNGIEKANYGD
-262 TVTFTVKPG
+262 TVTFTVRPA
-271 YQYIL
+271 YQYLL
-276 KSVSVYTNDGY
+276 KSVSVYTNDSY
-287 RSDVQVNR
+287 RQSIQVTR

-300 NTFSFTMPAANVVIA
+300 NTFSFTMPASSVVIA

-320 DYYTVSVDADSHGT
+320 DYYTISVDGGSHGS
-334 VSVEAEPAGTNAYYG
+334 VSIEAEPAGTNSYYG
-349 IKNEYVYINT
+349 IRNEYVYIDAT
-359 DPNTGYK
+359 PNTGYK
-366 VKSVTVYDK
+366 VKSVTVVDK
-375 YNDSIKVYETSTS
+375 YNDSIKVYESSTAN
-388 GRYYFTMPDCNVTV
+388 RYYFTMPDSNVTV
-402 KVEFTPRTMT
+402 NVEFTPRVMS
-412 NPFTDVRSTDWFY
+412 NPFTDVKSTDWFY

-431 YSEGIMDGTS
+431 YSEGIMNGTS

-474 SDVSSSSYYYY
+474 SDVSSSAYYYY

-494 IVDGVGNNKFAPDQA
+494 IVDGLGNNMFGPDQA

-531 ASSMLTGYADSNK
+531 ANSTLVGYADSNK

-565 ERANLSP
+565 ERANLNP

-582 KLLMTFE
+582 KLLMTFQ

>member
-11 VLVMAAALLPTAAFA
+11 VLVMAATLLPTGAFA
-26 GNTTQVTLPDYL
+26 LQVELPEYL
-38 EPWRDYYTID
+38 EPWRDIYTPD
-48 NYDPYTDSYGIY
+48 NYDPYTDSYGYY
-60 ELNATFDSTQGDV
+60 EITPSYDSTKGSV
-73 NYPRRAN
+73 TLSRNRAN
-80 PGEMVSVWIYP
+80 YEEDVVVQIYP
-91 ANGYK
+91 ANGYR
-96 INQVFV
+96 INTVFV
-102 KLDEYGVEWTSYG
+102 IDNFGVRNFNDS
-115 NASAI
+115 SMI
-120 QFYMPSHNVDIS
+120 QFTCRGDTTVE
-132 VSFTPVGTG
+132 VSFTEYGTG

-155 RVSFTDSNGYSISS
+155 RVSFTDSRGYAISS
-169 ANAGDRVTMT
+169 ANEGDIVTMT
-179 VNTVAG
+179 VNTVSG
-185 YKIKSVSQ
+185 YKIKSVAY
-193 NNYVGNITN
+193 NNSLGYITG

-218 PSSDT
+218 EDRDT
-223 SFTINTEAAGAYS
+223 YFTINTEATGNYT
-236 ISVSSAN
+236 ISVSNAN

-249 SIKNGIEKANRGD
+249 SIKNGIEKANYGD
-262 TVTFTVKPG
+262 TVTFTVRPA

-276 KSVSVYTNDGY
+276 KSVSVYTNDSY
-287 RSDVQVNR
+287 RQSIQVTR

-300 NTFSFTMPAANVVIA
+300 NTFSFTMPASSVVIA

-320 DYYTVSVDADSHGT
+320 DYYTISVDGGSHGS
-334 VSVEAEPAGTNAYYG
+334 VSIEAEPAGTNSYYG
-349 IKNEYVYINT
+349 IRNEYVYIDAT
-359 DPNTGYK
+359 PNTGYK
-366 VKSVTVYDK
+366 VKSVTVVDK
-375 YNDSIKVYETSTS
+375 YNDSIKVYESSTAN
-388 GRYYFTMPDCNVTV
+388 RYYFTMPDSNVTV
-402 KVEFTPRTMT
+402 NVEFTPRVMS

-474 SDVSSSSYYYY
+474 SDVSSSAYYYY

-494 IVDGVGNNKFAPDQA
+494 IVDGLGNNMFGPDQA

-531 ASSMLTGYADSNK
+531 ANSTLVGYADSNK

-565 ERANLSP
+565 ERANLNP

-582 KLLMTFE
+582 KLLMTFQ

>member
-11 VLVMAAALLPTAAFA
+11 VLVMAATLLPTGAFA
-26 GNTTQVTLPDYL
+26 LQVELPEYL
-38 EPWRDYYTID
+38 EPWRPVYTID
-48 NYDPYTDSYGIY
+48 NYDPYTDSYGYY
-60 ELNATFDSTQGDV
+60 EITPSCDSTKGSV
-73 NYPRRAN
+73 TLSRNRAN
-80 PGEMVSVWIYP
+80 YGDNVTVQIYP
-91 ANGYK
+91 AAGYR
-96 INQVFV
+96 INTVFV
-102 KLDEYGVEWTSYG
+102 QDYEGVRNYGDAYM
-115 NASAI
+115 I
-120 QFYMPSHNVDIS
+120 QFDCRGDTVVE
-132 VSFTPVGTG
+132 VSFIEVGTG

-155 RVSFTDSNGYSISS
+155 RVSFTDSRGYAISS
-169 ANAGDRVTMT
+169 ANEGDIVTMT
-179 VNTVAG
+179 VNTVSG
-185 YKIKSVSQ
+185 YKIKSVAYS
-193 NNYVGNITN
+193 NSLGYITG

-218 PSSDT
+218 EARDT
-223 SFTINTEAAGAYS
+223 YFTINTEATGAYS

-249 SIKNGIEKANRGD
+249 SIKNGIEKANYGD
-262 TVTFTVKPG
+262 TVTFTVRPA

-276 KSVSVYTNDGY
+276 KSVSVYTNDSY
-287 RSDVQVNR
+287 RQSIQVTR

-300 NTFSFTMPAANVVIA
+300 NTFSFTMPNASVVIA

-320 DYYTVSVDADSHGT
+320 DYYTISVDGGSHGS
-334 VSVEAEPAGTNAYYG
+334 VSIEAEPAGTNSYYG
-349 IKNEYVYINT
+349 IRNEYVYIDAT
-359 DPNTGYK
+359 PNTGYK
-366 VKSVTVYDK
+366 VKSVTVVDK
-375 YNDSIKVYETSTS
+375 YNDSIKVYESSTAN
-388 GRYYFTMPDCNVTV
+388 RYYFTMPDSNVTV
-402 KVEFTPRTMT
+402 NVEFTPRVMS

-474 SDVSSSSYYYY
+474 SDVSSSAYYYY

-494 IVDGVGNNKFAPDQA
+494 IVDGLGNNMFGPDQA

-531 ASSMLTGYADSNK
+531 ANSTLVGYADSNK

-565 ERANLSP
+565 ERANLNP

-582 KLLMTFE
+582 KLLMTFQ

>member
-11 VLVMAAALLPTAAFA
+11 VLVMAATLLPTGAFA
-26 GNTTQVTLPDYL
+26 LQVELPPYL
-38 EPWRDYYTID
+38 EPWRPVYTID
-48 NYDPYTDSYGIY
+48 NTDPNTGDTGYYKITPSYNSSQGSVYVSSTRADYD
-60 ELNATFDSTQGDV
+60 
-73 NYPRRAN
+73 
-80 PGEMVSVWIYP
+80 EMVTVQVYP

-96 INQVFV
+96 INTIFV
-102 KLDEYGVEWTSYG
+102 QDDNGVRNFNG
-115 NASAI
+115 ASAF
-120 QFYMPSHNVDIS
+120 QFKCYGDTMIE
-132 VSFTPVGTG
+132 VSFIEVGTG

-155 RVSFTDSNGYSISS
+155 RVSFTDSRGYAISS
-169 ANAGDRVTMT
+169 ANEGDIVTMT
-179 VNTVAG
+179 VNTVSG
-185 YKIKSVSQ
+185 YKIKSVAY
-193 NNYVGNITN
+193 NNSLGYITG

-218 PSSDT
+218 EDRDT
-223 SFTINTEAAGAYS
+223 YFTINTEATGNYT
-236 ISVSSAN
+236 ISVSNAN

-249 SIKNGIEKANRGD
+249 SIKNGIEKANYGD
-262 TVTFTVKPG
+262 TVTFTVRPA

-276 KSVSVYTNDGY
+276 KSVSVYTNDSY
-287 RSDVQVNR
+287 RQSIQVTR

-300 NTFSFTMPAANVVIA
+300 NTFSFTMPNASVVIA

-320 DYYTVSVDADSHGT
+320 DYYTISVDGGSHGS
-334 VSVEAEPAGTNAYYG
+334 VSIEAEPAGTNSYYG
-349 IKNEYVYINT
+349 IRNEYVYIDAT
-359 DPNTGYK
+359 PNTGYK
-366 VKSVTVYDK
+366 VKSVTVVDK
-375 YNDSIKVYETSTS
+375 YNDSIKVYESSTAN
-388 GRYYFTMPDCNVTV
+388 RYYFTMPDSNVTV
-402 KVEFTPRTMT
+402 NVEFTPRVMS

-494 IVDGVGNNKFAPDQA
+494 IVDGLGNNMFGPDQA

-531 ASSMLTGYADSNK
+531 ANSTLVGYADSNK

-565 ERANLSP
+565 ERANLNP

-582 KLLMTFE
+582 KLLMTFQ

>member
-11 VLVMAAALLPTAAFA
+11 VLVMAATLLPTGAFA
-26 GNTTQVTLPDYL
+26 LQVELPEYL
-38 EPWRDYYTID
+38 EPWRPVYTID
-48 NYDPYTDSYGIY
+48 NYDPYTDSYGYY
-60 ELNATFDSTQGDV
+60 EITPSCDSTKGSV
-73 NYPRRAN
+73 TLSRNRAN
-80 PGEMVSVWIYP
+80 YGDNVTVQIYP
-91 ANGYK
+91 AAGYR
-96 INQVFV
+96 INTVFV
-102 KLDEYGVEWTSYG
+102 QDYEGVRNYGDAYM
-115 NASAI
+115 I
-120 QFYMPSHNVDIS
+120 QFDCRGDTVVE
-132 VSFTPVGTG
+132 VSFIEVGTG

-155 RVSFTDSNGYSISS
+155 RVSFTDSRGYAISS
-169 ANAGDRVTMT
+169 ANEGDIVTMT
-179 VNTVAG
+179 VNTVSG
-185 YKIKSVSQ
+185 YKIKSVAY
-193 NNYVGNITN
+193 NNSLGYITG

-218 PSSDT
+218 EDRDT
-223 SFTINTEAAGAYS
+223 YFTINTEATGNYT
-236 ISVSSAN
+236 ISVSNAN

-249 SIKNGIEKANRGD
+249 SIKNGIEKANYGD
-262 TVTFTVKPG
+262 TVTFTVRPA

-276 KSVSVYTNDGY
+276 KSVSVYTNDSY
-287 RSDVQVNR
+287 RQSIQVTR

-300 NTFSFTMPAANVVIA
+300 NTFSFTMPASSVVIA

-320 DYYTVSVDADSHGT
+320 DYYTISVDGGSHGS
-334 VSVEAEPAGTNAYYG
+334 VSIEAEPAGTNSYYG
-349 IKNEYVYINT
+349 IRNEYVYIDAT
-359 DPNTGYK
+359 PNTGYK
-366 VKSVTVYDK
+366 VKSVTVVDK
-375 YNDSIKVYETSTS
+375 YNDSIKVYESSTAN
-388 GRYYFTMPDCNVTV
+388 RYYFTMPDSNVTV
-402 KVEFTPRTMT
+402 NVEFTPRVMS

-494 IVDGVGNNKFAPDQA
+494 IVDGLGNNMFGPDQA

-531 ASSMLTGYADSNK
+531 ANSTLVGYADSNK

-565 ERANLSP
+565 ERANLNP

-582 KLLMTFE
+582 KLLMTFQ

>member
-11 VLVMAAALLPTAAFA
+11 VLVMAATLLPTGAFA
-26 GNTTQVTLPDYL
+26 LQVELPEYL
-38 EPWRDYYTID
+38 EPWRPVYTID
-48 NYDPYTDSYGIY
+48 NYDPYTDSYGYY
-60 ELNATFDSTQGDV
+60 EITPSCDSTKGSV
-73 NYPRRAN
+73 TLSRNRAN
-80 PGEMVSVWIYP
+80 YGDNVTVQIYP
-91 ANGYK
+91 AAGYR
-96 INQVFV
+96 INTVFV
-102 KLDEYGVEWTSYG
+102 QDYEGVRNYGDAYM
-115 NASAI
+115 I
-120 QFYMPSHNVDIS
+120 QFDCRGDTVVE
-132 VSFTPVGTG
+132 VSFIEVGTG

-155 RVSFTDSNGYSISS
+155 RVSFTDSSGYAISS
-169 ANAGDRVTMT
+169 ANEGDIVTMT
-179 VNTVAG
+179 VNTVSG
-185 YKIKSVSQ
+185 YKIKSVAY
-193 NNYVGNITN
+193 NNSLGYITG

-218 PSSDT
+218 EDRDT
-223 SFTINTEAAGAYS
+223 YFTINTEATGNYT
-236 ISVSSAN
+236 ISVSNAN

-249 SIKNGIEKANRGD
+249 SIKNGIEKANYGD
-262 TVTFTVKPG
+262 TVTFTVRPA
-271 YQYIL
+271 YQYLL
-276 KSVSVYTNDGY
+276 KSVSVYTNDSY
-287 RSDVQVNR
+287 RQSIQVTR

-300 NTFSFTMPAANVVIA
+300 NTFSFTMPNASVVIA

-320 DYYTVSVDADSHGT
+320 DYYTISVDGGSHGS
-334 VSVEAEPAGTNAYYG
+334 VSIEAEPAGTNSYYG
-349 IKNEYVYINT
+349 IRNEYVYIDAT
-359 DPNTGYK
+359 PNTGYK
-366 VKSVTVYDK
+366 VKSVTVVDK
-375 YNDSIKVYETSTS
+375 YNDSIKVYESSTAN
-388 GRYYFTMPDCNVTV
+388 RYYFTMPDSNVTV
-402 KVEFTPRTMT
+402 NVEFTPRVMS

-465 QPVVTGTSF
+465 EPVVTGTSF

-494 IVDGVGNNKFAPDQA
+494 IVDGLGNNMFGPDQA

-531 ASSMLTGYADSNK
+531 ANSTLVGYADSNK

-565 ERANLSP
+565 ERANLNP

-582 KLLMTFE
+582 KLLMTFQ

>member
-11 VLVMAAALLPTAAFA
+11 VLVMAATLLPTGAFA
-26 GNTTQVTLPDYL
+26 LQVELPEYL
-38 EPWRDYYTID
+38 EPWRPVYTID
-48 NYDPYTDSYGIY
+48 NYDPYTDSYGYY
-60 ELNATFDSTQGDV
+60 EITPSCDSTKGSV
-73 NYPRRAN
+73 TLSRNRAN
-80 PGEMVSVWIYP
+80 YGDNVTVQIYP
-91 ANGYK
+91 AAGYR
-96 INQVFV
+96 INTVFV
-102 KLDEYGVEWTSYG
+102 QDYEGVRNYGDAYM
-115 NASAI
+115 I
-120 QFYMPSHNVDIS
+120 QFDCRGDTVVE
-132 VSFTPVGTG
+132 VSFIEVGTG

-155 RVSFTDSNGYSISS
+155 RVSFTDSRGYAISS
-169 ANAGDRVTMT
+169 ANEGDIVTMT
-179 VNTVAG
+179 VNTVSG
-185 YKIKSVSQ
+185 YKIKSVAY
-193 NNYVGNITN
+193 NNSLGYITG

-218 PSSDT
+218 EDRDT
-223 SFTINTEAAGAYS
+223 YFTINTEATGNYT
-236 ISVSSAN
+236 ISVSNAN

-249 SIKNGIEKANRGD
+249 SIKNGIEKANYGD
-262 TVTFTVKPG
+262 TVTFTVRPA
-271 YQYIL
+271 YQYLL
-276 KSVSVYTNDGY
+276 KSVSVYTNDSY
-287 RSDVQVNR
+287 RQSIQVTR

-300 NTFSFTMPAANVVIA
+300 NTFSFTMPNASVVIA

-320 DYYTVSVDADSHGT
+320 DYYTISVDGGSHGS
-334 VSVEAEPAGTNAYYG
+334 VSIEAEPAGTNSYYG
-349 IKNEYVYINT
+349 IRNEYVYIDAT
-359 DPNTGYK
+359 PNTGYK
-366 VKSVTVYDK
+366 VKSVTVVDK
-375 YNDSIKVYETSTS
+375 YNDSIKVYESSTAN
-388 GRYYFTMPDCNVTV
+388 RYYFTMPDSNVTV
-402 KVEFTPRTMT
+402 NVEFTPRVMS
-412 NPFTDVRSTDWFY
+412 NPFTDVKSTDWFY

-465 QPVVTGTSF
+465 EPVVTGTSF
-474 SDVSSSSYYYY
+474 SDVSSSAYYYY

-494 IVDGVGNNKFAPDQA
+494 IVDGLGNNMFGPDQA

-531 ASSMLTGYADSNK
+531 ANSTLVGYADSNK

-565 ERANLSP
+565 ERANLNP

-582 KLLMTFE
+582 KLLMTFQ

>member
-11 VLVMAAALLPTAAFA
+11 VLVMAATLLPTGAFA
-26 GNTTQVTLPDYL
+26 LQVELPPYL
-38 EPWRDYYTID
+38 EPWRDIYTPD
-48 NYDPYTDSYGIY
+48 NYDPYTDSYGYY
-60 ELNATFDSTQGDV
+60 EITPSYDSTKGSV
-73 NYPRRAN
+73 TLSRNRAN
-80 PGEMVSVWIYP
+80 YEEDVVVQIYP
-91 ANGYK
+91 ANGYR
-96 INQVFV
+96 INTVFV
-102 KLDEYGVEWTSYG
+102 IDNFGVRNFNDS
-115 NASAI
+115 SMI
-120 QFYMPSHNVDIS
+120 QFTCRGDTTVE
-132 VSFTPVGTG
+132 VSFTEYGTG

-155 RVSFTDSNGYSISS
+155 RVSFTDSRGYAISS
-169 ANAGDRVTMT
+169 ANEGDIVTMT
-179 VNTVAG
+179 VNTVSG
-185 YKIKSVSQ
+185 YKIKSVAY
-193 NNYVGNITN
+193 NNSLGYITG

-218 PSSDT
+218 EDRDT
-223 SFTINTEAAGAYS
+223 YFTINTEATGNYT
-236 ISVSSAN
+236 ISVSNAN

-249 SIKNGIEKANRGD
+249 SIKNGIEKANYGD
-262 TVTFTVKPG
+262 TVTFTVRPA

-276 KSVSVYTNDGY
+276 KSVSVYTNDSY
-287 RSDVQVNR
+287 RQSIQVTR

-300 NTFSFTMPAANVVIA
+300 NTFSFTMPNAGVVIA

-320 DYYTVSVDADSHGT
+320 DYYTISVDGGSHGS
-334 VSVEAEPAGTNAYYG
+334 VSIEAEPAGTNSYYG
-349 IKNEYVYINT
+349 IRNEYVYIDAT
-359 DPNTGYK
+359 PNTGYK
-366 VKSVTVYDK
+366 VKSVTVVDK
-375 YNDSIKVYETSTS
+375 YNDSIKVYESSTAN
-388 GRYYFTMPDCNVTV
+388 RYYFTMPDSNVTV
-402 KVEFTPRTMT
+402 NVEFTPRVMS

-474 SDVSSSSYYYY
+474 SDVSSSAYYYY

-494 IVDGVGNNKFAPDQA
+494 IVDGLGNNMFGPDQA

-531 ASSMLTGYADSNK
+531 ANSTLVGYADSNK

-565 ERANLSP
+565 ERANLNP

-582 KLLMTFE
+582 KLLMTFQ

>member
-11 VLVMAAALLPTAAFA
+11 VLVMAATLLPTGAFA
-26 GNTTQVTLPDYL
+26 LQVELPEYL
-38 EPWRDYYTID
+38 EPWRDIYTPD
-48 NYDPYTDSYGIY
+48 NYDPYTDSYGYY
-60 ELNATFDSTQGDV
+60 EITPSYDSTKGSV
-73 NYPRRAN
+73 TLSRNRAN
-80 PGEMVSVWIYP
+80 YEEDVVVQIYP
-91 ANGYK
+91 ANGYR
-96 INQVFV
+96 INTVFV
-102 KLDEYGVEWTSYG
+102 IDNFGVRNFNDS
-115 NASAI
+115 SMI
-120 QFYMPSHNVDIS
+120 QFTCRGDTTVE
-132 VSFTPVGTG
+132 VSFTEYGTG

-155 RVSFTDSNGYSISS
+155 RVSFTDYRGYAISS
-169 ANAGDRVTMT
+169 ANEGDIVNMT
-179 VNTVAG
+179 VNAKSG
-185 YKIKSVSQ
+185 YKIKSVSYS
-193 NNYVGNITN
+193 NYLGNITN

-208 STQFSYTFTM
+208 STQFTYQFAM
-218 PSSDT
+218 PASNT
-223 SFTINTEAAGAYS
+223 YFTINTEATGNYT
-236 ISVSSAN
+236 ISVSNAN

-249 SIKNGIEKANRGD
+249 SIKNGIEKANYGD
-262 TVTFTVKPG
+262 TVTFTVRPA

-276 KSVSVYTNDGY
+276 KSVSVYTNDSY
-287 RSDVQVNR
+287 RQSIQVTR

-300 NTFSFTMPAANVVIA
+300 NTFSFTMPAAGVVIA

-320 DYYTVSVDADSHGT
+320 DYYTISVDGGSHGS
-334 VSVEAEPAGTNAYYG
+334 VSIEAEPAGTNSYYG
-349 IKNEYVYINT
+349 IRNEYVYIDAT
-359 DPNTGYK
+359 PNTGYK
-366 VKSVTVYDK
+366 VKSVTVVDK
-375 YNDSIKVYETSTS
+375 YNDSIKVYESSTAN
-388 GRYYFTMPDCNVTV
+388 RYYFTMPDSNVTV
-402 KVEFTPRTMT
+402 NVEFTPRVMS

-474 SDVSSSSYYYY
+474 SDVSSSAYYYY

-494 IVDGVGNNKFAPDQA
+494 IVDGLGNNMFGPDQA

-531 ASSMLTGYADSNK
+531 ANSTLVGYADSNK

-565 ERANLSP
+565 ERANLNP

-582 KLLMTFE
+582 KLLMTFQ

>member
-11 VLVMAAALLPTAAFA
+11 VLVMAATLLPTGAFA
-26 GNTTQVTLPDYL
+26 LQVELPEYL
-38 EPWRDYYTID
+38 EPWRPVYTID
-48 NYDPYTDSYGIY
+48 NTDPNTGDTGYYKITPSYNSSQGSVYVSSTRADYD
-60 ELNATFDSTQGDV
+60 
-73 NYPRRAN
+73 
-80 PGEMVSVWIYP
+80 EMVTVQIYP
-91 ANGYK
+91 AAGYR
-96 INQVFV
+96 INTVFV
-102 KLDEYGVEWTSYG
+102 QDYEGVRNYGDAYM
-115 NASAI
+115 I
-120 QFYMPSHNVDIS
+120 QFDCRGDTVVE
-132 VSFTPVGTG
+132 VSFIEVGTG

-155 RVSFTDSNGYSISS
+155 RVSFTDSRGYAISS
-169 ANAGDRVTMT
+169 ANQGDTVTMT
-179 VNTVAG
+179 VNTVSG
-185 YKIKSVSQ
+185 YKIKSVAYS
-193 NNYVGNITN
+193 NSLGNITN

-208 STQFSYTFTM
+208 STQFTYQFAM
-218 PSSDT
+218 PASNT
-223 SFTINTEAAGAYS
+223 YFTINTEATGAYS

-249 SIKNGIEKANRGD
+249 SIKNGIEKANYGD
-262 TVTFTVKPG
+262 TVTFTVRPA

-276 KSVSVYTNDGY
+276 KSVSVYTNDSY
-287 RSDVQVNR
+287 RQSIQVTR

-300 NTFSFTMPAANVVIA
+300 NTFSFTMPAAGVVIA

-320 DYYTVSVDADSHGT
+320 DYYTISVDGGSHGS
-334 VSVEAEPAGTNAYYG
+334 VSIEAEPAGTNSYYG
-349 IKNEYVYINT
+349 IRNEYVYIDAT
-359 DPNTGYK
+359 PNTGYK
-366 VKSVTVYDK
+366 VKSVTVVDK
-375 YNDSIKVYETSTS
+375 YNDSIKVYESSTAN
-388 GRYYFTMPDCNVTV
+388 RYYFTMPDSNVTV
-402 KVEFTPRTMT
+402 NVEFTPRVMS

-465 QPVVTGTSF
+465 EPVVTGTSF

-494 IVDGVGNNKFAPDQA
+494 IVDGLGNNMFGPDQA

-531 ASSMLTGYADSNK
+531 ANSTLVGYADSNK

-565 ERANLSP
+565 ERANLNP

-582 KLLMTFE
+582 KLLMTFQ

>member
-11 VLVMAAALLPTAAFA
+11 VLVMAATLLPTGAFA
-26 GNTTQVTLPDYL
+26 LQVELPEYL
-38 EPWRDYYTID
+38 EPWRDIYTPD
-48 NYDPYTDSYGIY
+48 NYDPYTDSYGYY
-60 ELNATFDSTQGDV
+60 EITPSYDSTKGSV
-73 NYPRRAN
+73 TLSRNRAN
-80 PGEMVSVWIYP
+80 YEEDVVVQIYP
-91 ANGYK
+91 ANGYR
-96 INQVFV
+96 INTVFV
-102 KLDEYGVEWTSYG
+102 IDNFGVRNFNDS
-115 NASAI
+115 SMI
-120 QFYMPSHNVDIS
+120 QFTCRGDTTVE
-132 VSFTPVGTG
+132 VSFTEYGTG

-155 RVSFTDSNGYSISS
+155 RVSFTDSRGYAISS
-169 ANAGDRVTMT
+169 ANEGDIVTMT
-179 VNTVAG
+179 VNTVSG
-185 YKIKSVSQ
+185 YKIKSVAY
-193 NNYVGNITN
+193 NNSLGYITG

-218 PSSDT
+218 EDRDT
-223 SFTINTEAAGAYS
+223 YFTINTEATGNYT
-236 ISVSSAN
+236 ISVSNAN

-249 SIKNGIEKANRGD
+249 SIKNGIEKANYGD
-262 TVTFTVKPG
+262 TVTFTVRPA
-271 YQYIL
+271 YQYLL
-276 KSVSVYTNDGY
+276 KSVSVYTNDSY
-287 RSDVQVNR
+287 RQSIQVTR

-300 NTFSFTMPAANVVIA
+300 NTFSFTMPNASVVIA

-320 DYYTVSVDADSHGT
+320 DYYTISVDGGSHGS
-334 VSVEAEPAGTNAYYG
+334 VSIEAEPAGTNSYYG
-349 IKNEYVYINT
+349 IRNEYVYIDAT
-359 DPNTGYK
+359 PNTGYK
-366 VKSVTVYDK
+366 VKSVTVVDK
-375 YNDSIKVYETSTS
+375 YNDSIKVYESSTAN
-388 GRYYFTMPDCNVTV
+388 RYYFTMPDSNVTV
-402 KVEFTPRTMT
+402 NVEFTPRVMS

-465 QPVVTGTSF
+465 EPVVTGTSF

-494 IVDGVGNNKFAPDQA
+494 IVDGLGNNMFGPDQA

-531 ASSMLTGYADSNK
+531 ANSTLVGYADSNK

-565 ERANLSP
+565 ERANLNP

-582 KLLMTFE
+582 KLLMTFQ

>member
-11 VLVMAAALLPTAAFA
+11 VLVMAATLLPTGAFA
-26 GNTTQVTLPDYL
+26 QQVELPPYL
-38 EPWRDYYTID
+38 EPWRPVYTID
-48 NYDPYTDSYGIY
+48 NYDPYTDSYGYY
-60 ELNATFDSTQGDV
+60 EITPSCDSTKGSV
-73 NYPRRAN
+73 TLSRNRAN
-80 PGEMVSVWIYP
+80 YGDNVTVQIYP
-91 ANGYK
+91 AAGYR
-96 INQVFV
+96 INTVFV
-102 KLDEYGVEWTSYG
+102 QDYEGVRNYGDAYM
-115 NASAI
+115 I
-120 QFYMPSHNVDIS
+120 QFDCRGDTVVE
-132 VSFTPVGTG
+132 VSFIEVGTG

-155 RVSFTDSNGYSISS
+155 RVSFTDSRGYAISS
-169 ANAGDRVTMT
+169 ANQGDTVTMT
-179 VNTVAG
+179 VNTVSG
-185 YKIKSVSQ
+185 YKIKSVAYS
-193 NNYVGNITN
+193 NSLGYITG

-218 PSSDT
+218 EARDT
-223 SFTINTEAAGAYS
+223 YFTINTEATGAYS

-249 SIKNGIEKANRGD
+249 SIKNGIEKANYGD
-262 TVTFTVKPG
+262 TVTFTVRPA

-276 KSVSVYTNDGY
+276 KSVSVYTNDSY
-287 RSDVQVNR
+287 RQSIQVTR

-300 NTFSFTMPAANVVIA
+300 NTFSFTMPASSVVIA

-320 DYYTVSVDADSHGT
+320 DYYTISVDGGSHGS
-334 VSVEAEPAGTNAYYG
+334 VSIEAEPAGTNSYYG
-349 IKNEYVYINT
+349 IRNEYVYIDAT
-359 DPNTGYK
+359 PNTGYK
-366 VKSVTVYDK
+366 VKSVTVVDK
-375 YNDSIKVYETSTS
+375 YNDSIKVYESSTAN
-388 GRYYFTMPDCNVTV
+388 RYYFTMPDSNVTV
-402 KVEFTPRTMT
+402 NVEFTPRVMS

-474 SDVSSSSYYYY
+474 SDVSSSAYYYY

-494 IVDGVGNNKFAPDQA
+494 IVDGLGNNMFGPDQA

-531 ASSMLTGYADSNK
+531 ANSTLVGYADSNK

-565 ERANLSP
+565 ERANLNP

-582 KLLMTFE
+582 KLLMTFQ